1 VSRRVGG
8 DMTVVRMGGSIDVD
22 RIGESDTKKDAD
34 VVANDA
40 NARRTGMYVELG
52 DAAVV
57 SMASD
62 DSSISCRF
70 RFRAL

>member
-1 VSRRVGG
+1 MSCHVGG
-8 DMTVVRMGGSIDVD
+8 DMMVVRMGGSIDVD

-34 VVANDA
+34 VVTNDA
-40 NARRTGMYVELG
+40 NTRHTGVYVELS

-62 DSSISCRF
+62 DSSVSCRF
-70 RFRAL
+70 CFHVL